1 MINLLQ
7 PSVGAAELDAVEE
20 VFQASWLGAGE
31 RVKRFEHR
39 LGEYLGCAPTEVLTV
54 SSCSEGLFQ
63 VVEALG
69 LGVGDEVILPSV
81 SFLGAAHA
89 VRATGARVVLC
100 DVNPRT
106 LNPTV
111 DQIESA
117 ITPATK
123 AVLIL
128 HYGGYPGDLIA
139 IAELARQRSLLLIE
153 DAACSLGSF
162 VEGRACG
169 TFGEIG
175 VWSFDAVKLLTTGDG
190 GLIWCRS
197 EAVASRIYQKI
208 RLGVGSS
215 GLQRVASPRWWE
227 IDPATLGRRAIM
239 NDVAAAIGLAQL
251 DKLPGFLLRREEI
264 AAAYDAHLSLIPW
277 LTLPEKPPAQ
287 VARFYYWIQMPIGY
301 RDQLATHLLQHGV
314 YTNFRYWPLHR
325 TTMYGG
331 GGRFPGAETAAES
344 TLLLPVHQG
353 LSEAEVNRVIDTIH
367 AFPSLRFS
375 TGSRVHR

>member
-7 PSVGAAELDAVEE
+7 PSVGAAELSAVEE
-20 VFQASWLGAGE
+20 VFQANWLGAGE
-31 RVKRFEHR
+31 RLECFEHR
-39 LGEYLGCAPTEVLTV
+39 LSEYLGCPPAEVLTV

-63 VVEALG
+63 AVEALG
-69 LGVGDEVILPSV
+69 VGAGDEVILPTV

-111 DQIESA
+111 DQIESV

-139 IAELARQRSLLLIE
+139 IAELARQRSLFLIE

-162 VEGRACG
+162 VDGRACG

-190 GLIWCRS
+190 GMIWCRD
-197 EAVASRIYQKI
+197 EARASLIRRKI

-215 GLQRVASPRWWE
+215 GLQRATSSRWWE
-227 IDPATLGRRAIM
+227 IDPATIGRRATM

-251 DKLPGFLLRREEI
+251 DKLHGFLLRREEI
-264 AAAYDAHLSLIPW
+264 AAVYDAQLSSVPW
-277 LTLPEKPPAQ
+277 LTLPEKPPAG
-287 VARFYYWIQMPIGY
+287 VARFYYWIQMPIQY
-301 RDQLATHLLQHGV
+301 RDQLAAHLLQHDI

-325 TTMYGG
+325 TKMYGG
-331 GGRFPGAETAAES
+331 GGAFRGADTAAES

-353 LSEAEVNRVIDTIH
+353 LSDAEVDCVVDTIQ
-367 AFPSLRFS
+367 AFPGS
-375 TGSRVHR
+375 TL

>member
-7 PSVGAAELDAVEE
+7 PSVGAAELSAVEE
-20 VFQASWLGAGE
+20 VFQANWLGAGE
-31 RVKRFEHR
+31 RLKCFERR
-39 LGEYLGCAPTEVLTV
+39 LSEYLGCPPAEVLTV

-63 VVEALG
+63 AVEALG
-69 LGVGDEVILPSV
+69 LGVGDEVIVPTV

-111 DQIESA
+111 EQIESV

-128 HYGGYPGDLIA
+128 HYGGYPGDLVA
-139 IAELARQRSLLLIE
+139 IAELAKQRSLFLIE

-162 VEGRACG
+162 VDGRACG

-190 GLIWCRS
+190 GMIWCRN
-197 EAVASRIYQKI
+197 EALASCIHRKI

-215 GLQRVASPRWWE
+215 GLQRAASARWWE
-227 IDPATLGRRAIM
+227 IDPTTIGRRATM

-264 AAAYDAHLSLIPW
+264 AAVYDVQLSSVPW
-277 LTLPEKPPAQ
+277 LTLPEKPPAR
-287 VARFYYWIQMPIGY
+287 VARFYYWIQMPIEY
-301 RDQLATHLLQHGV
+301 RDQLAAHLLQHDV

-325 TTMYGG
+325 TKMYSGG
-331 GGRFPGAETAAES
+331 GAFPGADTAAEA

-353 LSEAEVNRVIDTIH
+353 LSDAEVDRVIDTIQ
-367 AFPSLRFS
+367 AFPGS
-375 TGSRVHR
+375 TL